1 MTAAIAVTR
10 PVPPSPRPKENRHE
24 NTHVSPVCPSAG
36 CLWDS
41 QGSNEGN
48 HHLYPVRL
56 PSSAHGPGLYAGGPV
71 MLAIAGVILRRWM
84 SMIRTWLTELIFPLD
99 RDAIWFDR
107 WFIAILLMIGVFA
120 LVMAYWALP

>member
-1 MTAAIAVTR
+1 
-10 PVPPSPRPKENRHE
+10 
-24 NTHVSPVCPSAG
+24 
-36 CLWDS
+36 
-41 QGSNEGN
+41 
-48 HHLYPVRL
+48 
-56 PSSAHGPGLYAGGPV
+56 

-120 LVMAYWALP
+120 LVMAYWTLP